1 MQLDGQAMQEAIS
14 QLVDDYKF
22 DPYQVIE
29 ITKMGIRS
37 AYRKDYPQHKKAA
50 IVTDVAGDGSILIY
64 RTYDVVE
71 EVEDEETQMTLEQ
84 WRELQ
89 DDVEIG
95 EQLMIDVTPD
105 ELEFSRI
112 GVTAAAQTI
121 KQYLKGIEKERFFEK
136 FQDKQGELLKAKVIK
151 SNATTVVL
159 DIDGVPVVLPPSGQV
174 PKRVYEVGEDL
185 FVFLKQIG
193 KDRSGVTLD
202 ITQSS
207 EEYIEAI
214 IEKIV
219 PEVEEWVVRIE
230 NIARSAGLKTKV
242 VVSSTDVNVDPVWAM
257 IGHKGDRIN
266 ILVSLLD
273 NERIDF
279 IEYSDD
285 LETLV
290 SECLRPAEILDYQY
304 DDVSNKVRVMVPD
317 NQKAMAIGKWASN
330 VRLAGQICGVQIEI
344 I

>member
-29 ITKMGIRS
+29 ITKMGIKS
-37 AYRKDYPQHKKAA
+37 AYRRDYPQYRKAN
-50 IVTDVAGDGSILIY
+50 IVADVAGDGSILIY
-64 RTYDVVE
+64 RIYDIVE
-71 EVEDEETQMTLEQ
+71 EVEDEDIELSLKQ

-89 DDVEIG
+89 DDVELG
-95 EQLMIDVTPD
+95 EQLMIDITPE

-151 SNATTVVL
+151 SNAATVVL

-193 KDRSGVTLD
+193 KDRSWVTLD

-219 PEVEEWVVRIE
+219 PEVEEGVVRIE
-230 NIARSAGLKTKV
+230 NIARAPWIKTKV
-242 VVSSTDVNVDPVWAM
+242 VVSSADINVDPVGAM

-266 ILVSLLD
+266 ILLSLLD

-290 SECLRPAEILDYQY
+290 SDCLRPAEILDYQY
-304 DDVSNKVRVMVPD
+304 NEQTNKVRIMVPD

-330 VRLAGQICGVQIEI
+330 VRLAGQLCGVQIEI